1 VEVKCPLIICES
13 AIVGFLE
20 RGDTPG
26 LQRICTVC
34 PDPVVIWKKCGKFSV
49 DASGSKSIGIV
60 DASRVTK
67 SIVDYKK
74 IMGHND
80 SLQFNLVTN
89 RG

>member
-1 VEVKCPLIICES
+1 VEVKCPLIICEP

-20 RGDTPG
+20 RGDAPG
-26 LQRICTVC
+26 LQGICTVY
-34 PDPVVIWKKCGKFSV
+34 PDLVVIWKKCGVFSV
-49 DASGSKSIGIV
+49 DTSGSKSIGVV

-80 SLQFNLVTN
+80 GL
-89 RG
+89 